1 MLGNV
6 RTHGR
11 NIVGNA
17 AFVPLVGMKNAVATG
32 LEKAVYTFGGHRL
45 QRTKGIPTKELL
57 AAAYKDYS
65 KLTDKELA
73 GEKYND
79 NANAN
84 AWIEEGRQIF
94 GQKTKFGKGVEAL
107 RKGNSE
113 LLSKEDEWFVKPHY
127 ALALA
132 QYCKANG
139 ITAQMIAAGK
149 GLDDARRYAIKEAQK
164 ATYRDANAVSE
175 AVSKIGKYKGDNVA
189 LKAGSLFVDAVL
201 PFRKTPANI
210 LVRAVEYSPV
220 GLIKSVTADL
230 VRMKQGKINGAQV
243 IDNLAAG
250 LTGTALMGLGVL
262 LSKLGLVIGM
272 GSDDEDERKFNEL
285 QGYQGYA
292 IVFDDRTYTVDWL
305 APEAMP
311 FFVGVNLAELKAFKE
326 ANVSEMLSALT
337 NITAPMLEMSCLQG
351 LNDMIE
357 AAGSVQSKGVSA
369 MMQMVSN
376 AATSYLTQALPTLF
390 GQVERVTENTRQQTY
405 TDKGNKV
412 LTPNMQYTLGKA
424 LNKLPGDVAQIPYI
438 DAWGRETETGNI
450 GVRAFNNLLN
460 PGYSA
465 KIRTSEMEKELQRL
479 FDETGEKSV
488 LPDRAAKYITVEGEK
503 IDLNKNQYV
512 KYATVKGQTAYD
524 MLTKITAS
532 AQYKA
537 LDEQSKV
544 DLIGKVYSY
553 ANAIAKAEVTKTQ
566 KDKAMRYQPDGWIEK
581 AVATSK
587 ATGIPAWK
595 YVLIYNGQTDIK
607 GLTDKDGDTISLSS
621 SLLMMEYLYSFIGLS
636 DAQRQ
641 ALYADF
647 GVAKSVRH
655 YDRQRVAQELKKMRA
670 KAGK

>member
-1 MLGNV
+1 MAGDKYNE
-6 RTHGR
+6 
-11 NIVGNA
+11 
-17 AFVPLVGMKNAVATG
+17 NAVAN
-32 LEKAVYTFGGHRL
+32 EY
-45 QRTKGIPTKELL
+45 I
-57 AAAYKDYS
+57 
-65 KLTDKELA
+65 
-73 GEKYND
+73 N
-79 NANAN
+79 
-84 AWIEEGRQIF
+84 EGRQIF

-107 RKGNSE
+107 RKGNSG
-113 LLSKEDEWFVKPHY
+113 LLSAEDAVAKRVHY
-127 ALALA
+127 SIAMA

-139 ITAQMIAAGK
+139 ITAEMLTANNGAY
-149 GLDDARRYAIKEAQK
+149 DAKIDGARDYAIEEAKK
-164 ATYRDANAVSE
+164 ATFNDANAVTRAIQKVAS
-175 AVSKIGKYKGDNVA
+175 IKGVDV
-189 LKAGSLFVDAVL
+189 LMDAVL
-201 PFRKTPANI
+201 PFRKTPVNI
-210 LVRAVEYSPV
+210 LLRAIEYSPI
-220 GLIKSVTADL
+220 GFAKSITFDIWQVYKGKKTA
-230 VRMKQGKINGAQV
+230 AEV
-243 IDNLAAG
+243 IDGMAAG
-250 LTGTALMGLGVL
+250 LTGIGLMVAGAILAKMGLIRGIN
-262 LSKLGLVIGM
+262 GE
-272 GSDDEDERKFNEL
+272 DEDERKFNEL
-285 QGYQGYA
+285 QGYQGYSLVA
-292 IVFDDRTYTVDWL
+292 WDRTYTLDWL
-305 APEAMP
+305 APGAMP
-311 FFVGVNLAELKAFKE
+311 FFIGVNIAEAKALE
-326 ANVSEMLSALT
+326 EMDIADIATMIANVS
-337 NITAPMLEMSCLQG
+337 APLLDMSCMQS

-357 AAGSVQSKGVSA
+357 SLSSTKSSGLSGLLKAPVS
-369 MMQMVSN
+369 

-390 GQVERVTENTRQQTY
+390 GQVERITEDTRQATY
-405 TDKGNKV
+405 TDKNNKV
-412 LTPNMQYTLGKA
+412 LTGDMQYTLGKA
-424 LNKLPGDVAQIPYI
+424 LNKTLNPFDDVGQIPYI
-438 DAWGRETETGNI
+438 DAWGRETETGNV

-544 DLIGKVYSY
+544 DLISKVYSY

-566 KDKAMRYQPDGWIEK
+566 KDKTMRYQPDGWIKK
-581 AVATSK
+581 AADTSK

-595 YVLIYNGQTDIK
+595 YVLIYNGQTDIR
-607 GLTDKDGDTISLSS
+607 GLTDKNGDTISLSS
-621 SLLMMEYLYSFIGLS
+621 SLLMMEYLYGFIGLS

>member
-1 MLGNV
+1 
-6 RTHGR
+6 
-11 NIVGNA
+11 
-17 AFVPLVGMKNAVATG
+17 
-32 LEKAVYTFGGHRL
+32 
-45 QRTKGIPTKELL
+45 
-57 AAAYKDYS
+57 
-65 KLTDKELA
+65 
-73 GEKYND
+73 
-79 NANAN
+79 
-84 AWIEEGRQIF
+84 
-94 GQKTKFGKGVEAL
+94 
-107 RKGNSE
+107 
-113 LLSKEDEWFVKPHY
+113 
-127 ALALA
+127 
-132 QYCKANG
+132 
-139 ITAQMIAAGK
+139 MI
-149 GLDDARRYAIKEAQK
+149 
-164 ATYRDANAVSE
+164 
-175 AVSKIGKYKGDNVA
+175 
-189 LKAGSLFVDAVL
+189 
-201 PFRKTPANI
+201 
-210 LVRAVEYSPV
+210 
-220 GLIKSVTADL
+220 
-230 VRMKQGKINGAQV
+230 
-243 IDNLAAG
+243 
-250 LTGTALMGLGVL
+250 
-262 LSKLGLVIGM
+262 
-272 GSDDEDERKFNEL
+272 
-285 QGYQGYA
+285 
-292 IVFDDRTYTVDWL
+292 
-305 APEAMP
+305 
-311 FFVGVNLAELKAFKE
+311 
-326 ANVSEMLSALT
+326 ANVS
-337 NITAPMLEMSCLQG
+337 APLLDMSCMQS

-357 AAGSVQSKGVSA
+357 SLSSTKSSGLSGLLKAPVS
-369 MMQMVSN
+369 

-390 GQVERVTENTRQQTY
+390 GQVERVTESTRQATY
-405 TDKGNKV
+405 TDKNNKV
-412 LTPNMQYTLGKA
+412 LTGDMQYTLGKA
-424 LNKLPGDVAQIPYI
+424 LNKTLNPFDDFGQIPYI
-438 DAWGRETETGNI
+438 DAWGRETETGNM

-544 DLIGKVYSY
+544 DLISKVYSY

-566 KDKAMRYQPDGWIEK
+566 KDKAMRYQPDGWIKK
-581 AVATSK
+581 AADTSK

-607 GLTDKDGDTISLSS
+607 GLTDKNGDTISLSS